1 MPLLAAYLILE
12 KAVLWQVPN
21 QPLEITPLGVLGED
35 IIYDNGRSGRFL
47 DTGFSQ

>member
-1 MPLLAAYLILE
+1 MAVYLISE

-35 IIYDNGRSGRFL
+35 IIYGNGPLPMG
-47 DTGFSQ
+47 DQVGF